1 MSITQFAFH
10 DAVKN
15 TPPECRIKELYDKVN
30 NLTTAE
36 KQEVFD
42 KCRDYNGIYRLAG
55 WQFNFRPYM
64 KRYIVKTYD
73 SWHEQYAFS
82 KENIRKNIYTNDGV
96 KEIHE
101 IFNLEAHRSK

>member
-15 TPPECRIKELYDKVN
+15 TPPECRIKELYDNVN

-42 KCRDYNGIYRLAG
+42 KCRYYGIYRLAG
-55 WQFNFRPYM
+55 WLA
-64 KRYIVKTYD
+64 V
-73 SWHEQYAFS
+73 
-82 KENIRKNIYTNDGV
+82 
-96 KEIHE
+96 
-101 IFNLEAHRSK
+101 